1 MDKLDGKD
9 YLLNN
14 APLSRLICFQQNRI
28 ADANRI
34 FLIFFLLALSAI
46 LLPSCHA
53 VAVGVG
59 GRHQAKRCFFKFRSS
74 TSSCLS
80 DLGVLCESPFPA
92 VCTIWRSIG
101 FNFSA
106 KTTLLVI
113 TDPDAPVSQIASN
126 LTILGSGFP
135 ELGKNGPVTPI
146 FEFRTLVKPS

>member
-53 VAVGVG
+53 VAFGVG
-59 GRHQAKRCFFKFRSS
+59 GRHQAKRCFF
-74 TSSCLS
+74 
-80 DLGVLCESPFPA
+80 ESVP
-92 VCTIWRSIG
+92 IR
-101 FNFSA
+101 
-106 KTTLLVI
+106 VI
-113 TDPDAPVSQIASN
+113 R
-126 LTILGSGFP
+126 G
-135 ELGKNGPVTPI
+135 
-146 FEFRTLVKPS
+146 